1 MAGNL
6 KIRALGN
13 WSLGIT
19 AVLAILCIAMSILGF
34 RKYEV
39 LQSSTRDYI
48 ACEAAAQRFQTGSDT
63 LTRQV
68 RLAAATGEQAYID
81 AYFEEANV
89 TRSRETALADLS
101 ALHGGED
108 AVTSLEQALSASMDL
123 MQTEY
128 YAMRLVEEA
137 IRTPAAQWPRELSA
151 VALSPEDAALSGS
164 DKMDRAQELLISPE
178 YEDAK
183 SEIAGDVD
191 AALAV
196 FTDTLTARQQRAADV
211 FARIFRTITVC
222 VVLFAAVM
230 LLECMVIRRGIV
242 RPLLE
247 YNESIRRGIVRPLLE
262 YNESIRHGVIAPIH
276 GVAELRTLAETYNS
290 IYEEN
295 EAREILMKHQAE
307 HDSLTELLNRRSF
320 DQLLSLYEKDR
331 SSFALILADVDVFK
345 QINDTCGHDMGD
357 RILKRVAALLHTT
370 FRSIDYVCRIG
381 GDEFA
386 VIMVDMSRE
395 LYYTIPDKIAEI
407 NGLLA
412 VPEDGLP
419 AVSLS
424 AGVAFSDENDFRGSL
439 FRAADSALYTAK
451 AHGRC
456 GCSVSPAP
464 DETGSKS

>member
-6 KIRALGN
+6 KIRTLGN

-19 AVLAILCIAMSILGF
+19 AVLALLCIAMSILGF

-39 LQSSTRDYI
+39 LRSSTRDYI

-68 RLAAATGEQAYID
+68 RLAAATGEQTYID

-101 ALHGGED
+101 ALHGG
-108 AVTSLEQALSASMDL
+108 
-123 MQTEY
+123 
-128 YAMRLVEEA
+128 
-137 IRTPAAQWPRELSA
+137 
-151 VALSPEDAALSGS
+151 
-164 DKMDRAQELLISPE
+164 
-178 YEDAK
+178 EDAK

-242 RPLLE
+242 HPLLE
-247 YNESIRRGIVRPLLE
+247 YNESIH
-262 YNESIRHGVIAPIH
+262 HGVIAPIH

-295 EAREILMKHQAE
+295 EEREILMKHQAE

-320 DQLLSLYEKDR
+320 DQILSLYEKDR

-345 QINDTCGHDMGD
+345 QINDTCGHDTGD

-370 FRSIDYVCRIG
+370 FRSTDYVCRIG

-395 LYYTIPDKIAEI
+395 LYYTITDKIAEI
-407 NGLLA
+407 NGQLA

-424 AGVAFSDENDFRGSL
+424 AGVAFSDENGFCGSL

>member
-6 KIRALGN
+6 KIRTLGN

-19 AVLAILCIAMSILGF
+19 VVLAILCIAMSILGF

-48 ACEAAAQRFQTGSDT
+48 ACEAAAQRFQTGSDM

-68 RLAAATGEQAYID
+68 RLAAATGEQTYID

-108 AVTSLEQALSASMDL
+108 AVTSLEQALSASTDL

-128 YAMRLVEEA
+128 YAMRLVEDA
-137 IRTPAAQWPRELSA
+137 IRTPAAQWPREL
-151 VALSPEDAALSGS
+151 
-164 DKMDRAQELLISPE
+164 
-178 YEDAK
+178 
-183 SEIAGDVD
+183 
-191 AALAV
+191 
-196 FTDTLTARQQRAADV
+196 
-211 FARIFRTITVC
+211 
-222 VVLFAAVM
+222 
-230 LLECMVIRRGIV
+230 
-242 RPLLE
+242 
-247 YNESIRRGIVRPLLE
+247 
-262 YNESIRHGVIAPIH
+262 
-276 GVAELRTLAETYNS
+276 
-290 IYEEN
+290 
-295 EAREILMKHQAE
+295 
-307 HDSLTELLNRRSF
+307 LNRRSF
-320 DQLLSLYEKDR
+320 DQILSLYEKDR

-345 QINDTCGHDMGD
+345 QINDTCGHDTGD

-370 FRSIDYVCRIG
+370 FRSTDYVCRIG

-395 LYYTIPDKIAEI
+395 LYYTITDKITEI

-424 AGVAFSDENDFRGSL
+424 AGVAFSDENGFCGSL

-464 DETGSKS
+464 DETDSKS

>member
-1 MAGNL
+1 
-6 KIRALGN
+6 
-13 WSLGIT
+13 
-19 AVLAILCIAMSILGF
+19 
-34 RKYEV
+34 
-39 LQSSTRDYI
+39 
-48 ACEAAAQRFQTGSDT
+48 
-63 LTRQV
+63 
-68 RLAAATGEQAYID
+68 
-81 AYFEEANV
+81 
-89 TRSRETALADLS
+89 
-101 ALHGGED
+101 
-108 AVTSLEQALSASMDL
+108 
-123 MQTEY
+123 
-128 YAMRLVEEA
+128 
-137 IRTPAAQWPRELSA
+137 
-151 VALSPEDAALSGS
+151 
-164 DKMDRAQELLISPE
+164 
-178 YEDAK
+178 
-183 SEIAGDVD
+183 
-191 AALAV
+191 
-196 FTDTLTARQQRAADV
+196 
-211 FARIFRTITVC
+211 
-222 VVLFAAVM
+222 M

-357 RILKRVAALLHTT
+357 RILKRVAALMHTT

>member
-68 RLAAATGEQAYID
+68 RLAAATSEQTYID

-101 ALHGGED
+101 ALHGG
-108 AVTSLEQALSASMDL
+108 
-123 MQTEY
+123 
-128 YAMRLVEEA
+128 
-137 IRTPAAQWPRELSA
+137 
-151 VALSPEDAALSGS
+151 
-164 DKMDRAQELLISPE
+164 
-178 YEDAK
+178 EDAK

-242 RPLLE
+242 H
-247 YNESIRRGIVRPLLE
+247 PLLE

-276 GVAELRTLAETYNS
+276 GAAELRALAETYNS

-295 EAREILMKHQAE
+295 EEREILMKHQAE

-320 DQLLSLYEKDR
+320 DQILSLYEKDR

-345 QINDTCGHDMGD
+345 QINDTCGHDTGD
-357 RILKRVAALLHTT
+357 RILKRVAALLHTA

-419 AVSLS
+419 TVSLS
-424 AGVAFSDENDFRGSL
+424 AGVAFSDENGFRGSL

>member
-6 KIRALGN
+6 KIRTLGN

-19 AVLAILCIAMSILGF
+19 AVLALLCIAMSILGF

-68 RLAAATGEQAYID
+68 RLAAATGEQTYID

-89 TRSRETALADLS
+89 TRSRESALADLS

-108 AVTSLEQALSASMDL
+108 A
-123 MQTEY
+123 
-128 YAMRLVEEA
+128 
-137 IRTPAAQWPRELSA
+137 
-151 VALSPEDAALSGS
+151 
-164 DKMDRAQELLISPE
+164 
-178 YEDAK
+178 K
-183 SEIAGDVD
+183 SEIAGDVN

-222 VVLFAAVM
+222 VMLFTAVM

-242 RPLLE
+242 HPLLE
-247 YNESIRRGIVRPLLE
+247 YNESIH
-262 YNESIRHGVIAPIH
+262 HGVIAPIH

-295 EAREILMKHQAE
+295 EEREMLMKHQAE

-320 DQLLSLYEKDR
+320 DQILSLYEKDR

-345 QINDTCGHDMGD
+345 QINDTCGHDTGD

-370 FRSIDYVCRIG
+370 FRSTDYVCRIG

-395 LYYTIPDKIAEI
+395 LYYTITDKIAEI
-407 NGLLA
+407 NGQLA

-424 AGVAFSDENDFRGSL
+424 AGVAFSDENGFCGSL

>member
-6 KIRALGN
+6 KIRTLGN

-48 ACEAAAQRFQTGSDT
+48 ACEAATQRFQTGSDT

-68 RLAAATGEQAYID
+68 RLAAATGEQTYID

-137 IRTPAAQWPRELSA
+137 IRTPAAQWPREL
-151 VALSPEDAALSGS
+151 
-164 DKMDRAQELLISPE
+164 
-178 YEDAK
+178 
-183 SEIAGDVD
+183 
-191 AALAV
+191 
-196 FTDTLTARQQRAADV
+196 
-211 FARIFRTITVC
+211 
-222 VVLFAAVM
+222 
-230 LLECMVIRRGIV
+230 
-242 RPLLE
+242 
-247 YNESIRRGIVRPLLE
+247 
-262 YNESIRHGVIAPIH
+262 
-276 GVAELRTLAETYNS
+276 
-290 IYEEN
+290 
-295 EAREILMKHQAE
+295 
-307 HDSLTELLNRRSF
+307 LNRRSF
-320 DQLLSLYEKDR
+320 DQILSLCEKDR

-345 QINDTCGHDMGD
+345 QINDTCGHDTGD

-370 FRSIDYVCRIG
+370 FRSTDYVCRIG

-395 LYYTIPDKIAEI
+395 LYYTITNKIAEI

-424 AGVAFSDENDFRGSL
+424 AGVAFSDENGFCGSL

>member
-6 KIRALGN
+6 KIRTLGN

-48 ACEAAAQRFQTGSDT
+48 ACEAAAQRLQTGSDT

-68 RLAAATGEQAYID
+68 WLAAATGEQTYID

-108 AVTSLEQALSASMDL
+108 A
-123 MQTEY
+123 
-128 YAMRLVEEA
+128 
-137 IRTPAAQWPRELSA
+137 
-151 VALSPEDAALSGS
+151 
-164 DKMDRAQELLISPE
+164 
-178 YEDAK
+178 K

-196 FTDTLTARQQRAADV
+196 FTDTLTVRQQRAADV

-242 RPLLE
+242 HPLLE
-247 YNESIRRGIVRPLLE
+247 YNESIH
-262 YNESIRHGVIAPIH
+262 HGVIAPIH

-295 EAREILMKHQAE
+295 EEREILMKHQAE

-320 DQLLSLYEKDR
+320 DQILSLYEKDR

-345 QINDTCGHDMGD
+345 QINDTCGHDTGD

-370 FRSIDYVCRIG
+370 FRSTDYVCRIG

-395 LYYTIPDKIAEI
+395 LYYTITDKIAEI

-419 AVSLS
+419 AVCLS
-424 AGVAFSDENDFRGSL
+424 AGVAFSDENGFCGSL

>member
-6 KIRALGN
+6 KIRTLGN

-19 AVLAILCIAMSILGF
+19 AVLAILCIAVSILGF

-48 ACEAAAQRFQTGSDT
+48 ACEAAAQRLQTGSDT

-68 RLAAATGEQAYID
+68 RLAAATGEQTYID

-101 ALHGGED
+101 ALHGGEN
-108 AVTSLEQALSASMDL
+108 
-123 MQTEY
+123 
-128 YAMRLVEEA
+128 
-137 IRTPAAQWPRELSA
+137 
-151 VALSPEDAALSGS
+151 
-164 DKMDRAQELLISPE
+164 
-178 YEDAK
+178 AK

-222 VVLFAAVM
+222 VMLFAAVM

-242 RPLLE
+242 HPLLE
-247 YNESIRRGIVRPLLE
+247 YNESIH
-262 YNESIRHGVIAPIH
+262 HGVIAPIH
-276 GVAELRTLAETYNS
+276 GVAELQTLAETYNS

-295 EAREILMKHQAE
+295 EEREILMKHQAE

-320 DQLLSLYEKDR
+320 DQILSLYEKDR

-345 QINDTCGHDMGD
+345 QINDTCGHDTGD

-370 FRSIDYVCRIG
+370 FRSTDYVCRIG

-395 LYYTIPDKIAEI
+395 LYYTITDKIAEI
-407 NGLLA
+407 NGQLA

-424 AGVAFSDENDFRGSL
+424 AGVAFSDENGFCGSL

-464 DETGSKS
+464 DETGNKS

>member
-6 KIRALGN
+6 KIRTLGN

-39 LQSSTRDYI
+39 LQTSTRDYI
-48 ACEAAAQRFQTGSDT
+48 ACEAAAQRLQTGSDM

-68 RLAAATGEQAYID
+68 RLAAATGEQTYID

-101 ALHGGED
+101 ALHGGEG

-137 IRTPAAQWPRELSA
+137 IRTPAAQWPW
-151 VALSPEDAALSGS
+151 
-164 DKMDRAQELLISPE
+164 
-178 YEDAK
+178 
-183 SEIAGDVD
+183 
-191 AALAV
+191 
-196 FTDTLTARQQRAADV
+196 
-211 FARIFRTITVC
+211 
-222 VVLFAAVM
+222 
-230 LLECMVIRRGIV
+230 
-242 RPLLE
+242 
-247 YNESIRRGIVRPLLE
+247 
-262 YNESIRHGVIAPIH
+262 
-276 GVAELRTLAETYNS
+276 
-290 IYEEN
+290 
-295 EAREILMKHQAE
+295 
-307 HDSLTELLNRRSF
+307 ELLNRRSF
-320 DQLLSLYEKDR
+320 DQILSLYEKDR

-345 QINDTCGHDMGD
+345 QINDTCGHDTGD

-370 FRSIDYVCRIG
+370 FRSTDYVCRIG

-395 LYYTIPDKIAEI
+395 LYYTITDKIAEI

-424 AGVAFSDENDFRGSL
+424 AGVAFSDENGFCGSL

>member
-6 KIRALGN
+6 KIRTLGN
-13 WSLGIT
+13 WSLGMT

-68 RLAAATGEQAYID
+68 RLAAATGEQTYID

-128 YAMRLVEEA
+128 YAMRLVEDA
-137 IRTPAAQWPRELSA
+137 IRTPAAQWPREL
-151 VALSPEDAALSGS
+151 
-164 DKMDRAQELLISPE
+164 
-178 YEDAK
+178 
-183 SEIAGDVD
+183 
-191 AALAV
+191 
-196 FTDTLTARQQRAADV
+196 
-211 FARIFRTITVC
+211 
-222 VVLFAAVM
+222 
-230 LLECMVIRRGIV
+230 
-242 RPLLE
+242 
-247 YNESIRRGIVRPLLE
+247 
-262 YNESIRHGVIAPIH
+262 
-276 GVAELRTLAETYNS
+276 
-290 IYEEN
+290 
-295 EAREILMKHQAE
+295 
-307 HDSLTELLNRRSF
+307 LNRRSF
-320 DQLLSLYEKDR
+320 DQILSLYEKDR

-345 QINDTCGHDMGD
+345 QINDTCGHDTGD

-424 AGVAFSDENDFRGSL
+424 AGVAFSDENGFRGSL

>member
-6 KIRALGN
+6 KIRTLGN

-39 LQSSTRDYI
+39 LQTSTRDYI
-48 ACEAAAQRFQTGSDT
+48 ACEAAAQRLQTGSDM

-68 RLAAATGEQAYID
+68 RLAAATGEQTYID

-101 ALHGGED
+101 ALHGGEG

-137 IRTPAAQWPRELSA
+137 IRTPAAQWPW
-151 VALSPEDAALSGS
+151 
-164 DKMDRAQELLISPE
+164 
-178 YEDAK
+178 
-183 SEIAGDVD
+183 
-191 AALAV
+191 
-196 FTDTLTARQQRAADV
+196 
-211 FARIFRTITVC
+211 
-222 VVLFAAVM
+222 
-230 LLECMVIRRGIV
+230 
-242 RPLLE
+242 
-247 YNESIRRGIVRPLLE
+247 
-262 YNESIRHGVIAPIH
+262 
-276 GVAELRTLAETYNS
+276 
-290 IYEEN
+290 
-295 EAREILMKHQAE
+295 
-307 HDSLTELLNRRSF
+307 ELLNRRSF
-320 DQLLSLYEKDR
+320 DQILSLYEKDR

-345 QINDTCGHDMGD
+345 QINDTCGHDTGD

-370 FRSIDYVCRIG
+370 FRSTDYVCRIG

-395 LYYTIPDKIAEI
+395 LYYTITDKIAEI

-424 AGVAFSDENDFRGSL
+424 AGVAFSDENGFRGSL

>member
-68 RLAAATGEQAYID
+68 RLAAATGEQTYID

-137 IRTPAAQWPRELSA
+137 IRTPAAQWPREL
-151 VALSPEDAALSGS
+151 
-164 DKMDRAQELLISPE
+164 
-178 YEDAK
+178 
-183 SEIAGDVD
+183 
-191 AALAV
+191 
-196 FTDTLTARQQRAADV
+196 
-211 FARIFRTITVC
+211 
-222 VVLFAAVM
+222 
-230 LLECMVIRRGIV
+230 
-242 RPLLE
+242 
-247 YNESIRRGIVRPLLE
+247 
-262 YNESIRHGVIAPIH
+262 
-276 GVAELRTLAETYNS
+276 
-290 IYEEN
+290 
-295 EAREILMKHQAE
+295 
-307 HDSLTELLNRRSF
+307 LNRRSF
-320 DQLLSLYEKDR
+320 DQILSLYEKDR

-345 QINDTCGHDMGD
+345 QINDTCGHDTGD

-370 FRSIDYVCRIG
+370 FRSTDYVCRIG

-395 LYYTIPDKIAEI
+395 LYYTITDKIAEI
-407 NGLLA
+407 SGLLG

-424 AGVAFSDENDFRGSL
+424 AGVAFSDENGFCGSL

>member
-6 KIRALGN
+6 KIRTLGN

-19 AVLAILCIAMSILGF
+19 AVLAILCIAVSILGF

-48 ACEAAAQRFQTGSDT
+48 ACEAAAQRLQTGSDT

-68 RLAAATGEQAYID
+68 RLAAATGEQTYID

-108 AVTSLEQALSASMDL
+108 AVTSLEQALSASTDL

-128 YAMRLVEEA
+128 YAMRLVEDA
-137 IRTPAAQWPRELSA
+137 IRTPAAQWPREL
-151 VALSPEDAALSGS
+151 
-164 DKMDRAQELLISPE
+164 
-178 YEDAK
+178 
-183 SEIAGDVD
+183 
-191 AALAV
+191 
-196 FTDTLTARQQRAADV
+196 
-211 FARIFRTITVC
+211 
-222 VVLFAAVM
+222 
-230 LLECMVIRRGIV
+230 
-242 RPLLE
+242 
-247 YNESIRRGIVRPLLE
+247 
-262 YNESIRHGVIAPIH
+262 
-276 GVAELRTLAETYNS
+276 
-290 IYEEN
+290 
-295 EAREILMKHQAE
+295 
-307 HDSLTELLNRRSF
+307 LNRRSF
-320 DQLLSLYEKDR
+320 DQILSLYEKDR

-345 QINDTCGHDMGD
+345 QINDTCGHDTGD

-370 FRSIDYVCRIG
+370 FRSTDYVCRIG

-395 LYYTIPDKIAEI
+395 LYYTITDKITEI

-424 AGVAFSDENDFRGSL
+424 AGVAFSDENGFCGSL

-456 GCSVSPAP
+456 GCSVFPAP

>member
-6 KIRALGN
+6 KIRTLGN

-19 AVLAILCIAMSILGF
+19 VVLAILCIAMSILGF

-68 RLAAATGEQAYID
+68 RLAAATGEQTYID

-101 ALHGGED
+101 ALHGG
-108 AVTSLEQALSASMDL
+108 
-123 MQTEY
+123 
-128 YAMRLVEEA
+128 
-137 IRTPAAQWPRELSA
+137 
-151 VALSPEDAALSGS
+151 
-164 DKMDRAQELLISPE
+164 
-178 YEDAK
+178 EDAK

-242 RPLLE
+242 HPLLE
-247 YNESIRRGIVRPLLE
+247 YNESIH
-262 YNESIRHGVIAPIH
+262 HGVIAPIH
-276 GVAELRTLAETYNS
+276 GVAELQTLAETYNS

-295 EAREILMKHQAE
+295 EEREILMKHQAE

-320 DQLLSLYEKDR
+320 DQILSLYEKDR

-345 QINDTCGHDMGD
+345 QINDTCGHDTGD
-357 RILKRVAALLHTT
+357 RILKRVAALLHTA
-370 FRSIDYVCRIG
+370 FRSTDYVCRIG

-395 LYYTIPDKIAEI
+395 LYYTITDKITEI
-407 NGLLA
+407 NGQLA

-424 AGVAFSDENDFRGSL
+424 AGVAFSDENGFCGSL

>member
-6 KIRALGN
+6 KIQALGN

-63 LTRQV
+63 LTRRV
-68 RLAAATGEQAYID
+68 RLAATGEQAYID

-137 IRTPAAQWPRELSA
+137 IRAPAAQWPRELSA
-151 VALSPEDAALSGS
+151 VTLSPEDAALSAS

-230 LLECMVIRRGIV
+230 LLECVV
-242 RPLLE
+242 
-247 YNESIRRGIVRPLLE
+247 IRRGIVRPLLE

-290 IYEEN
+290 IYAEN
-295 EAREILMKHQAE
+295 EEREILMKHQAE

-320 DQLLSLYEKDR
+320 DQILSLYEKDR

-345 QINDTCGHDMGD
+345 QINDTCGHDTGD
-357 RILKRVAALLHTT
+357 RILKRVAALLHTA

-424 AGVAFSDENDFRGSL
+424 AGVAFSDENGFRGSL

>member
-1 MAGNL
+1 M
-6 KIRALGN
+6 
-13 WSLGIT
+13 GIT
-19 AVLAILCIAMSILGF
+19 IFLAILFTFVCVKGAQEF
-34 RKYEV
+34 RELREATDQYIVCEKAAKQ
-39 LQSSTRDYI
+39 LQD
-48 ACEAAAQRFQTGSDT
+48 GSDY
-63 LTRQV
+63 LTEQV
-68 RLAAATGEQAYID
+68 RLYAMTGEWQYMD
-81 AYFEEANV
+81 HYFEEANV

-151 VALSPEDAALSGS
+151 VALSPEDAALSAS
-164 DKMDRAQELLISPE
+164 DKMDRARELLISPE

-222 VVLFAAVM
+222 VMLFAAVM

-242 RPLLE
+242 HPLLE
-247 YNESIRRGIVRPLLE
+247 YNESIH
-262 YNESIRHGVIAPIH
+262 HGVIAPIH

-295 EAREILMKHQAE
+295 EEREILMKHQAE

-320 DQLLSLYEKDR
+320 DQILSLYEKDR

-345 QINDTCGHDMGD
+345 QINDTCGHDTGD

-424 AGVAFSDENDFRGSL
+424 AGVAFSDENGFRGSL

>member
-6 KIRALGN
+6 KIRTLGN

-19 AVLAILCIAMSILGF
+19 AVLAILCIAVSILGF

-68 RLAAATGEQAYID
+68 RLAAATGEQTYID

-89 TRSRETALADLS
+89 TRSRETALADPS

-137 IRTPAAQWPRELSA
+137 IRTPATQWPR
-151 VALSPEDAALSGS
+151 
-164 DKMDRAQELLISPE
+164 
-178 YEDAK
+178 
-183 SEIAGDVD
+183 
-191 AALAV
+191 
-196 FTDTLTARQQRAADV
+196 
-211 FARIFRTITVC
+211 
-222 VVLFAAVM
+222 
-230 LLECMVIRRGIV
+230 
-242 RPLLE
+242 
-247 YNESIRRGIVRPLLE
+247 
-262 YNESIRHGVIAPIH
+262 
-276 GVAELRTLAETYNS
+276 
-290 IYEEN
+290 
-295 EAREILMKHQAE
+295 
-307 HDSLTELLNRRSF
+307 ELLNRRSF
-320 DQLLSLYEKDR
+320 DQILSLYEKDR

-345 QINDTCGHDMGD
+345 QINDTCGHDTGD

-370 FRSIDYVCRIG
+370 FRSTDYVCRIG

-395 LYYTIPDKIAEI
+395 LYYTITNKIAEI

-424 AGVAFSDENDFRGSL
+424 AGVAFSDENGFCGSL

>member
-6 KIRALGN
+6 KIRTLGN

-48 ACEAAAQRFQTGSDT
+48 ACEAAAQRLQTGSDT

-68 RLAAATGEQAYID
+68 RLAAATGEQTYID

-108 AVTSLEQALSASMDL
+108 A
-123 MQTEY
+123 
-128 YAMRLVEEA
+128 
-137 IRTPAAQWPRELSA
+137 
-151 VALSPEDAALSGS
+151 
-164 DKMDRAQELLISPE
+164 
-178 YEDAK
+178 K

-196 FTDTLTARQQRAADV
+196 FTDTLTVRQQRAADV

-242 RPLLE
+242 HPLLE
-247 YNESIRRGIVRPLLE
+247 YNESIH
-262 YNESIRHGVIAPIH
+262 HGVIAPIH

-295 EAREILMKHQAE
+295 EEREILMKHQAE

-320 DQLLSLYEKDR
+320 DQILSLYEKDR

-345 QINDTCGHDMGD
+345 QINDTCGHDTGD

-370 FRSIDYVCRIG
+370 FRSTDYVCRIG

-395 LYYTIPDKIAEI
+395 LYYTITDKIAEI
-407 NGLLA
+407 NGLRA

-424 AGVAFSDENDFRGSL
+424 AGVAFSDENGFCGSL

>member
-6 KIRALGN
+6 KIRTLGS

-48 ACEAAAQRFQTGSDT
+48 VCEAAAQRFQTGSDT

-68 RLAAATGEQAYID
+68 RLAAATGEQNYID

-137 IRTPAAQWPRELSA
+137 IRTPAAQWPW
-151 VALSPEDAALSGS
+151 
-164 DKMDRAQELLISPE
+164 
-178 YEDAK
+178 
-183 SEIAGDVD
+183 
-191 AALAV
+191 
-196 FTDTLTARQQRAADV
+196 
-211 FARIFRTITVC
+211 
-222 VVLFAAVM
+222 
-230 LLECMVIRRGIV
+230 
-242 RPLLE
+242 
-247 YNESIRRGIVRPLLE
+247 
-262 YNESIRHGVIAPIH
+262 
-276 GVAELRTLAETYNS
+276 
-290 IYEEN
+290 
-295 EAREILMKHQAE
+295 
-307 HDSLTELLNRRSF
+307 ELLNRRSF
-320 DQLLSLYEKDR
+320 DQILSLYEKDR

-345 QINDTCGHDMGD
+345 QINDTCGHDTGD

-370 FRSIDYVCRIG
+370 FRSTDYVCRIG

-395 LYYTIPDKIAEI
+395 LYYTITDKIAEI

-424 AGVAFSDENDFRGSL
+424 AGVAFSDENGFCGSL

>member
-6 KIRALGN
+6 KIRTLGN

-19 AVLAILCIAMSILGF
+19 AVLAILCIAVSILGF

-68 RLAAATGEQAYID
+68 RLAAATGEQTYID

-128 YAMRLVEEA
+128 YAMRLVEDA
-137 IRTPAAQWPRELSA
+137 IRTPAAQWPREL
-151 VALSPEDAALSGS
+151 
-164 DKMDRAQELLISPE
+164 
-178 YEDAK
+178 
-183 SEIAGDVD
+183 
-191 AALAV
+191 
-196 FTDTLTARQQRAADV
+196 
-211 FARIFRTITVC
+211 
-222 VVLFAAVM
+222 
-230 LLECMVIRRGIV
+230 
-242 RPLLE
+242 
-247 YNESIRRGIVRPLLE
+247 
-262 YNESIRHGVIAPIH
+262 
-276 GVAELRTLAETYNS
+276 
-290 IYEEN
+290 
-295 EAREILMKHQAE
+295 
-307 HDSLTELLNRRSF
+307 LNRRSF
-320 DQLLSLYEKDR
+320 DQILSLYEKDR

-345 QINDTCGHDMGD
+345 QINDTCGHDTGD

>member
-6 KIRALGN
+6 KIRTLGN

-68 RLAAATGEQAYID
+68 RLAAATGEQTYID

-101 ALHGGED
+101 SLHGGED

-137 IRTPAAQWPRELSA
+137 IRTPAAQWPREL
-151 VALSPEDAALSGS
+151 
-164 DKMDRAQELLISPE
+164 
-178 YEDAK
+178 
-183 SEIAGDVD
+183 
-191 AALAV
+191 
-196 FTDTLTARQQRAADV
+196 
-211 FARIFRTITVC
+211 
-222 VVLFAAVM
+222 
-230 LLECMVIRRGIV
+230 
-242 RPLLE
+242 
-247 YNESIRRGIVRPLLE
+247 
-262 YNESIRHGVIAPIH
+262 
-276 GVAELRTLAETYNS
+276 
-290 IYEEN
+290 
-295 EAREILMKHQAE
+295 
-307 HDSLTELLNRRSF
+307 LNRRSF
-320 DQLLSLYEKDR
+320 DQILSLCEKDR

-345 QINDTCGHDMGD
+345 QINDTCGHDTGD

-395 LYYTIPDKIAEI
+395 LYYTITDKIAEI

-424 AGVAFSDENDFRGSL
+424 AGVAFSDENGFCGSL

>member
-6 KIRALGN
+6 KIRTLGN

-48 ACEAAAQRFQTGSDT
+48 ACEAAAQRFQTGSDM

-68 RLAAATGEQAYID
+68 RLAAATGEQTYID

-89 TRSRETALADLS
+89 TRSHETALADLS
-101 ALHGGED
+101 ALHGG
-108 AVTSLEQALSASMDL
+108 
-123 MQTEY
+123 
-128 YAMRLVEEA
+128 
-137 IRTPAAQWPRELSA
+137 
-151 VALSPEDAALSGS
+151 
-164 DKMDRAQELLISPE
+164 
-178 YEDAK
+178 EDAK

-211 FARIFRTITVC
+211 FARIFRTITVS
-222 VVLFAAVM
+222 VMLFAAVM

-242 RPLLE
+242 HPLLE
-247 YNESIRRGIVRPLLE
+247 YNESIH
-262 YNESIRHGVIAPIH
+262 HGVIAPIH

-295 EAREILMKHQAE
+295 EEREMLMKHQAE

-320 DQLLSLYEKDR
+320 DQILSLYEKDR

-345 QINDTCGHDMGD
+345 QINDTCGHDTGN

-370 FRSIDYVCRIG
+370 FRSTDYVCRIG

-395 LYYTIPDKIAEI
+395 LYYTITNKIAEI
-407 NGLLA
+407 NDLLA
-412 VPEDGLP
+412 VPEDDLP

-424 AGVAFSDENDFRGSL
+424 AGVAFSDENGFCGSL

>member
-6 KIRALGN
+6 KIRTLGN

-68 RLAAATGEQAYID
+68 RLAAATGEQTYID

-137 IRTPAAQWPRELSA
+137 IRTPAAQWPREL
-151 VALSPEDAALSGS
+151 
-164 DKMDRAQELLISPE
+164 
-178 YEDAK
+178 
-183 SEIAGDVD
+183 
-191 AALAV
+191 
-196 FTDTLTARQQRAADV
+196 
-211 FARIFRTITVC
+211 
-222 VVLFAAVM
+222 
-230 LLECMVIRRGIV
+230 
-242 RPLLE
+242 
-247 YNESIRRGIVRPLLE
+247 
-262 YNESIRHGVIAPIH
+262 
-276 GVAELRTLAETYNS
+276 
-290 IYEEN
+290 
-295 EAREILMKHQAE
+295 
-307 HDSLTELLNRRSF
+307 LNRRSF
-320 DQLLSLYEKDR
+320 DQILSLYEKDR

-345 QINDTCGHDMGD
+345 QINDTCGHDTGD

-370 FRSIDYVCRIG
+370 FRSTDYVCRIG

-395 LYYTIPDKIAEI
+395 LYYTITDKIAEI

-424 AGVAFSDENDFRGSL
+424 AGVAFSDENGFRGSL

-464 DETGSKS
+464 DETGGKS

>member
-6 KIRALGN
+6 KIRTLGS

-19 AVLAILCIAMSILGF
+19 AVLAILCIAVSILGF

-68 RLAAATGEQAYID
+68 RLAAATGEQTYID

-137 IRTPAAQWPRELSA
+137 IRTPAAQWPREL
-151 VALSPEDAALSGS
+151 
-164 DKMDRAQELLISPE
+164 
-178 YEDAK
+178 
-183 SEIAGDVD
+183 
-191 AALAV
+191 
-196 FTDTLTARQQRAADV
+196 
-211 FARIFRTITVC
+211 
-222 VVLFAAVM
+222 
-230 LLECMVIRRGIV
+230 
-242 RPLLE
+242 
-247 YNESIRRGIVRPLLE
+247 
-262 YNESIRHGVIAPIH
+262 
-276 GVAELRTLAETYNS
+276 
-290 IYEEN
+290 
-295 EAREILMKHQAE
+295 
-307 HDSLTELLNRRSF
+307 LNRRSF
-320 DQLLSLYEKDR
+320 DQILSLYKKDR

-345 QINDTCGHDMGD
+345 QINDTCGHDTGD

-395 LYYTIPDKIAEI
+395 LYYTITDKIAEI

-424 AGVAFSDENDFRGSL
+424 AGVAFSDENGFCGSL

>member
-6 KIRALGN
+6 KIRTLGN

-19 AVLAILCIAMSILGF
+19 AVLAILCIAVSILGF

-68 RLAAATGEQAYID
+68 RLAAATGEQTYID

-89 TRSRETALADLS
+89 TRSRETALVDLS

-137 IRTPAAQWPRELSA
+137 IRTPAAQWPREL
-151 VALSPEDAALSGS
+151 
-164 DKMDRAQELLISPE
+164 
-178 YEDAK
+178 
-183 SEIAGDVD
+183 
-191 AALAV
+191 
-196 FTDTLTARQQRAADV
+196 
-211 FARIFRTITVC
+211 
-222 VVLFAAVM
+222 
-230 LLECMVIRRGIV
+230 
-242 RPLLE
+242 
-247 YNESIRRGIVRPLLE
+247 
-262 YNESIRHGVIAPIH
+262 
-276 GVAELRTLAETYNS
+276 
-290 IYEEN
+290 
-295 EAREILMKHQAE
+295 
-307 HDSLTELLNRRSF
+307 LNRRSF
-320 DQLLSLYEKDR
+320 DQILSLYEKDR
-331 SSFALILADVDVFK
+331 SIFALILADVDVFK
-345 QINDTCGHDMGD
+345 QINDTCGHDTGD

-424 AGVAFSDENDFRGSL
+424 AGVAFSDENGFCGSL

>member
-1 MAGNL
+1 M
-6 KIRALGN
+6 
-13 WSLGIT
+13 
-19 AVLAILCIAMSILGF
+19 
-34 RKYEV
+34 
-39 LQSSTRDYI
+39 
-48 ACEAAAQRFQTGSDT
+48 
-63 LTRQV
+63 
-68 RLAAATGEQAYID
+68 
-81 AYFEEANV
+81 
-89 TRSRETALADLS
+89 
-101 ALHGGED
+101 
-108 AVTSLEQALSASMDL
+108 
-123 MQTEY
+123 
-128 YAMRLVEEA
+128 
-137 IRTPAAQWPRELSA
+137 
-151 VALSPEDAALSGS
+151 
-164 DKMDRAQELLISPE
+164 
-178 YEDAK
+178 
-183 SEIAGDVD
+183 
-191 AALAV
+191 

-242 RPLLE
+242 HPLLE
-247 YNESIRRGIVRPLLE
+247 YNESIH
-262 YNESIRHGVIAPIH
+262 HGVIAPIH

-295 EAREILMKHQAE
+295 EEREMLMKHQAE

-320 DQLLSLYEKDR
+320 DQILSLYEKDR

-345 QINDTCGHDMGD
+345 QINDTCGHDTGD

-370 FRSIDYVCRIG
+370 FRSTDYVCRIG

-395 LYYTIPDKIAEI
+395 LYYTITDKIAEI
-407 NGLLA
+407 N
-412 VPEDGLP
+412 GLP

-424 AGVAFSDENDFRGSL
+424 AGVAFSDENGFCGSL

>member
-6 KIRALGN
+6 KIRALSN

-19 AVLAILCIAMSILGF
+19 AVLAILCIAVSILGF

-63 LTRQV
+63 LTRRV

-101 ALHGGED
+101 A
-108 AVTSLEQALSASMDL
+108 
-123 MQTEY
+123 
-128 YAMRLVEEA
+128 
-137 IRTPAAQWPRELSA
+137 
-151 VALSPEDAALSGS
+151 S
-164 DKMDRAQELLISPE
+164 DKMDRARELLISPE

-222 VVLFAAVM
+222 VMLFAAVM
-230 LLECMVIRRGIV
+230 LLECVV
-242 RPLLE
+242 
-247 YNESIRRGIVRPLLE
+247 IRRGIVRPLLE

-276 GVAELRTLAETYNS
+276 GAAELRTLAETYNS

-295 EAREILMKHQAE
+295 EEREILMKHQAE

-320 DQLLSLYEKDR
+320 DQILSLYEKDR

-345 QINDTCGHDMGD
+345 QINDTCGHDTGD
-357 RILKRVAALLHTT
+357 RILKRVAALLHTA